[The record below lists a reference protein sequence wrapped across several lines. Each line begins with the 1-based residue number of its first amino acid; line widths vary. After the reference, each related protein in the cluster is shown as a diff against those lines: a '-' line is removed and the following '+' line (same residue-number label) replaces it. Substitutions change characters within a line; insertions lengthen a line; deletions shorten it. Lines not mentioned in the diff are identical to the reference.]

1 VAAKTT
7 LTTEEIYKAAY
18 LHHVL
23 GVEQHVLSVAYS
35 VNVGRISEACA
46 AMEYAAGNV
55 RAIYQMA
62 KPREPQSNLPEPL
75 DAQMDVEF
83 MPRVLRG
90 GPARER

>member
-1 VAAKTT
+1 MAAKTT

-62 KPREPQSNLPEPL
+62 KPKEAQPSVEPL
-75 DAQMDVEF
+75 DTQMDVEF

>member
-1 VAAKTT
+1 MAAKTT
-7 LTTEEIYKAAY
+7 LTTEEVYKAAY

-46 AMEYAAGNV
+46 AMQYAAENV

-62 KPREPQSNLPEPL
+62 KSKEPQGNPPEPY
-75 DAQMDVEF
+75 DEMDLEH
-83 MPRVLRG
+83 MPRLLRG